1 MSKNNGDCIYVLE
14 DNKIAQSTPTEKTFF
29 GDIRKIVSGYGM
41 SYFKCNSDNIE
52 SMISAINSA
61 IQERKPCFIHLE
73 TKRLSSHSKSD
84 DNRDDKFIETL
95 FVDDILHNKLSEGA
109 MSYDDDYIVEIKNLF
124 DEVKKDERKI
134 SMATI
139 YNTLKQFTSL
149 GLIREIVVDQNK
161 SLYCN
166 NNQSHYHLY
175 IEDEGKVID
184 IPTQNI
190 DLDIP
195 SIPACLKL
203 HDIDVIVRIRTLK
216 DKNS

>member
-1 MSKNNGDCIYVLE
+1 MS
-14 DNKIAQSTPTEKTFF
+14 AS
-29 GDIRKIVSGYGM
+29 
-41 SYFKCNSDNIE
+41 IE
-52 SMISAINSA
+52 VYNPLNAYNSA
-61 IQERKPCFIHLE
+61 ISKLE
-73 TKRLSSHSKSD
+73 KNGIRATKQRRVLAKLIF
-84 DNRDDKFIETL
+84 DKGKRHISAE
-95 FVDDILHNKLSEGA
+95 
-109 MSYDDDYIVEIKNLF
+109 NLL
-124 DEVKKDERKI
+124 DEVKKDDRKI

-184 IPTQNI
+184 IPTKNI

-216 DKNS
+216 DKKS

>member
-1 MSKNNGDCIYVLE
+1 MTSTVEVYNPMSAYN
-14 DNKIAQSTPTEKTFF
+14 
-29 GDIRKIVSGYGM
+29 
-41 SYFKCNSDNIE
+41 
-52 SMISAINSA
+52 SAINKLEKNGIRATKQRRILAKLIFDNGKRHISA
-61 IQERKPCFIHLE
+61 E
-73 TKRLSSHSKSD
+73 
-84 DNRDDKFIETL
+84 
-95 FVDDILHNKLSEGA
+95 
-109 MSYDDDYIVEIKNLF
+109 NLF

>member
-1 MSKNNGDCIYVLE
+1 MTATIEVYNPMSAYN
-14 DNKIAQSTPTEKTFF
+14 
-29 GDIRKIVSGYGM
+29 
-41 SYFKCNSDNIE
+41 
-52 SMISAINSA
+52 SAINKLEKNGIRATKQRRVLAKLIFDKGKRHISA
-61 IQERKPCFIHLE
+61 E
-73 TKRLSSHSKSD
+73 
-84 DNRDDKFIETL
+84 
-95 FVDDILHNKLSEGA
+95 
-109 MSYDDDYIVEIKNLF
+109 NLF

>member
-1 MSKNNGDCIYVLE
+1 MTASIEVYNPMSAYN
-14 DNKIAQSTPTEKTFF
+14 
-29 GDIRKIVSGYGM
+29 
-41 SYFKCNSDNIE
+41 
-52 SMISAINSA
+52 SAINKLEKNGIRATKQRRILAKLIFDKGKRHISA
-61 IQERKPCFIHLE
+61 E
-73 TKRLSSHSKSD
+73 
-84 DNRDDKFIETL
+84 
-95 FVDDILHNKLSEGA
+95 
-109 MSYDDDYIVEIKNLF
+109 NLF

-184 IPTQNI
+184 IPTKNI

-216 DKNS
+216 DKNN

>member
-1 MSKNNGDCIYVLE
+1 MPASIEVYNPMSAYNGAIKTLEKNGIRATKQRRVLA
-14 DNKIAQSTPTEKTFF
+14 KIIFDK
-29 GDIRKIVSGYGM
+29 GKRH
-41 SYFKCNSDNIE
+41 
-52 SMISAINSA
+52 ISA
-61 IQERKPCFIHLE
+61 E
-73 TKRLSSHSKSD
+73 
-84 DNRDDKFIETL
+84 
-95 FVDDILHNKLSEGA
+95 
-109 MSYDDDYIVEIKNLF
+109 NLF
-124 DEVKKDERKI
+124 DEVKKEERKI
-134 SMATI
+134 SMATV

-184 IPTQNI
+184 IPTKNI

-195 SIPACLKL
+195 SIPACLQL

-216 DKNS
+216 DKKS

>member
-1 MSKNNGDCIYVLE
+1 MSSSIEVYN
-14 DNKIAQSTPTEKTFF
+14 P
-29 GDIRKIVSGYGM
+29 M
-41 SYFKCNSDNIE
+41 SAYN
-52 SMISAINSA
+52 SAINKLEKNGIRATKQRRVLAKLIFDKGKRHISA
-61 IQERKPCFIHLE
+61 E
-73 TKRLSSHSKSD
+73 
-84 DNRDDKFIETL
+84 
-95 FVDDILHNKLSEGA
+95 
-109 MSYDDDYIVEIKNLF
+109 NLF

-139 YNTLKQFTSL
+139 YNTLKQFTNL

-184 IPTQNI
+184 IPTKNI

-216 DKNS
+216 DKNN

>member
-1 MSKNNGDCIYVLE
+1 MTGSIEVYNPMSAYNSALSILEKNGIRATKQRRVLAKLIF
-14 DNKIAQSTPTEKTFF
+14 DKGK
-29 GDIRKIVSGYGM
+29 RH
-41 SYFKCNSDNIE
+41 
-52 SMISAINSA
+52 ISA
-61 IQERKPCFIHLE
+61 
-73 TKRLSSHSKSD
+73 D
-84 DNRDDKFIETL
+84 
-95 FVDDILHNKLSEGA
+95 
-109 MSYDDDYIVEIKNLF
+109 NLF
-124 DEVKKDERKI
+124 DEVKNEERKI

-184 IPTQNI
+184 IPTKNI

-195 SIPACLKL
+195 SIPACLQL

-216 DKNS
+216 DKKR

>member
-1 MSKNNGDCIYVLE
+1 M
-14 DNKIAQSTPTEKTFF
+14 A
-29 GDIRKIVSGYGM
+29 
-41 SYFKCNSDNIE
+41 
-52 SMISAINSA
+52 SAIEVYNPMSAYNSA
-61 IQERKPCFIHLE
+61 ISKLE
-73 TKRLSSHSKSD
+73 INGIRATKQRRVLAKLIF
-84 DNRDDKFIETL
+84 DKGKRHISAE
-95 FVDDILHNKLSEGA
+95 
-109 MSYDDDYIVEIKNLF
+109 NLF

>member
-1 MSKNNGDCIYVLE
+1 MTTSIEVYNPMSAYN
-14 DNKIAQSTPTEKTFF
+14 
-29 GDIRKIVSGYGM
+29 
-41 SYFKCNSDNIE
+41 
-52 SMISAINSA
+52 SAINILEKNGIRATKQRRVLAKLIFNKGKRHISA
-61 IQERKPCFIHLE
+61 E
-73 TKRLSSHSKSD
+73 
-84 DNRDDKFIETL
+84 
-95 FVDDILHNKLSEGA
+95 
-109 MSYDDDYIVEIKNLF
+109 NLF
-124 DEVKKDERKI
+124 DEVKEEERKI

-175 IEDEGKVID
+175 IVDEGKVID
-184 IPTQNI
+184 IPTKNI

-216 DKNS
+216 DKNN